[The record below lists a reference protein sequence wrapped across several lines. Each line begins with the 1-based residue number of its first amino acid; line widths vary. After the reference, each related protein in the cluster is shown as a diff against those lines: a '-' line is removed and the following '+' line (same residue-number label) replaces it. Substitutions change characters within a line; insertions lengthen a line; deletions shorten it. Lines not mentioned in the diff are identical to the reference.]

1 MRTHRPLAL
10 AAVLS
15 LLAACQ
21 DTLGVASND
30 AGSLPPTDNGSAS
43 DAQGIASDAA
53 APGDSGDPLA
63 EERAPLA
70 YTPEGCMHRVSSLP
84 GTINNV
90 LGNRT
95 VFGPMPAPRNVH
107 TSWPADPSSTIAFV
121 WQTDSQTRASVVQF
135 GTDPMMLDQTALG
148 SVSTGGLGSTEVT
161 IHEAH
166 VCGLRPD
173 TTYHYRVG
181 GEGHW
186 SAVQRFKTA
195 PAQGRTDYD
204 VNFAVSGDSRDNFTT
219 WRQVQERV
227 VMDAQQPDFQIF
239 TGDAV
244 LLGTL
249 QGAWQQWFTGAAG
262 SQAVMPWMMAHGNHD
277 ALAINYLMQFA
288 QPQVDAPE
296 QSELYFSFDY
306 GPVHLIFL
314 NDTPLRDDYAGNVAG
329 TQLTW
334 MRADLTRA
342 RANRARVPFLVAVH
356 HKPCFGSSRHSST
369 TDTVFVRTTWAP
381 VFDEFGVDLVLNGH
395 EHDFELSKELD
406 GRGQEVSGRRGTRY
420 IVAAGA
426 GAQLYELQDGTPRSW
441 SAYYESVV
449 NFLRIHATMTR
460 LEVTPYRLDGT
471 IIDRGRVSLTPRP
484 M

>member
-135 GTDPMMLDQTALG
+135 GTEPMMLDQTALG

-186 SAVQRFKTA
+186 SAV
-195 PAQGRTDYD
+195 
-204 VNFAVSGDSRDNFTT
+204 
-219 WRQVQERV
+219 
-227 VMDAQQPDFQIF
+227 
-239 TGDAV
+239 
-244 LLGTL
+244 
-249 QGAWQQWFTGAAG
+249 
-262 SQAVMPWMMAHGNHD
+262 
-277 ALAINYLMQFA
+277 
-288 QPQVDAPE
+288 
-296 QSELYFSFDY
+296 
-306 GPVHLIFL
+306 
-314 NDTPLRDDYAGNVAG
+314 
-329 TQLTW
+329 
-334 MRADLTRA
+334 
-342 RANRARVPFLVAVH
+342 
-356 HKPCFGSSRHSST
+356 
-369 TDTVFVRTTWAP
+369 
-381 VFDEFGVDLVLNGH
+381 
-395 EHDFELSKELD
+395 
-406 GRGQEVSGRRGTRY
+406 
-420 IVAAGA
+420 
-426 GAQLYELQDGTPRSW
+426 
-441 SAYYESVV
+441 
-449 NFLRIHATMTR
+449 
-460 LEVTPYRLDGT
+460 
-471 IIDRGRVSLTPRP
+471 
-484 M
+484 